1 MPTTITMK
9 RAALAVTAAAT
20 LILLS
25 ACGAASDRESGS
37 GDQPD
42 KITDTTNVIVYRNAD
57 KVPNVATFCAGAYA
71 FVSTLSATDAGE
83 NKPAT
88 LLRFP
93 ELDAG
98 CPGGK
103 AG

>member
-1 MPTTITMK
+1 MK
-9 RAALAVTAAAT
+9 RALAIIATGAAV
-20 LILLS
+20 LVLS
-25 ACGAASDRESGS
+25 SCGAASDRESGS

>member
-1 MPTTITMK
+1 MK
-9 RAALAVTAAAT
+9 RALAIIATGAAV
-20 LILLS
+20 LVLS
-25 ACGAASDRESGS
+25 SCVAASDRESGS

-42 KITDTTNVIVYRNAD
+42 KIIDTTNVIVYRNAD

-93 ELDAG
+93 ELDAT